1 MNKCVGGICLPLK
14 FEFNMIVYILI
25 VVILGTSAV
34 MFKSKRGKVLGIV
47 VRFILGGAFI
57 YLFNLIAKF
66 VNVSLPLNPITALII
81 GFLEVPGFA
90 LLLILRYVIY
100 P

>member
-1 MNKCVGGICLPLK
+1 MNKCVGGIGLPIK
-14 FEFNMIVYILI
+14 FDTTMIIYILL

-34 MFKSKRGKVLGIV
+34 VFKNKRGKVLGVV

-57 YLFNLIAKF
+57 YIFNLLAKLI
-66 VNVSLPLNPITALII
+66 NTSIPLNPITALII
-81 GFLEVPGFA
+81 GMLEIPGLA

>member
-1 MNKCVGGICLPLK
+1 MNKLVGGIVLPIK
-14 FEFNMIVYILI
+14 FELNMIVYIAI

-34 MFKSKRGKVLGIV
+34 VFKSKRSKVLGV
-47 VRFILGGAFI
+47 VVKFILGGAFLYI
-57 YLFNLIAKF
+57 FNLIGKLA
-66 VNVSLPLNPITALII
+66 NVSLPLNPITALII
-81 GFLEVPGFA
+81 GLLEAPGLA